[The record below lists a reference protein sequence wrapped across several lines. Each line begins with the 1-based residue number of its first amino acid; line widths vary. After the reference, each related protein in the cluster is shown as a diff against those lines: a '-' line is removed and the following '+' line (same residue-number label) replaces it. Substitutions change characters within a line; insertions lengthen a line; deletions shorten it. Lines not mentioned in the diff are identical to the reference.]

1 MQWAN
6 TITEYIN
13 VTEFYNEMEIPF
25 QKAEIK
31 DLKRLWW
38 TTKNAKT
45 HNLILNYITIE
56 HVNPQ
61 QVIRDG
67 WEIDR

>member
-1 MQWAN
+1 MMN
-6 TITEYIN
+6 D
-13 VTEFYNEMEIPF
+13 
-25 QKAEIK
+25 K
-31 DLKRLWW
+31 KRQ
-38 TTKNAKT
+38 NT

>member
-1 MQWAN
+1 MMN
-6 TITEYIN
+6 D
-13 VTEFYNEMEIPF
+13 
-25 QKAEIK
+25 K
-31 DLKRLWW
+31 KRQ
-38 TTKNAKT
+38 NT

-56 HVNPQ
+56 HVNSQ